1 MKNMALLSAMTLALV
16 GPGMG
21 MGMTTSYKRRPLKKA
36 TGEYRP
42 FDIEPPLPKGHT
54 YGSLPFTV
62 IAHNKEISG
71 VIQYTY
77 PPKNN
82 KSEERRRNARF
93 KEVEAYLYYT
103 TLADLVKFNQF
114 IIKDVQNGE
123 TESDR

>member
-1 MKNMALLSAMTLALV
+1 MGMKSMALLGAMTLAV
-16 GPGMG
+16 MGSGPG
-21 MGMTTSYKRRPLKKA
+21 MGMTTSYKRRPLKKV
-36 TGEYRP
+36 TGNYRP
-42 FDIEPPLPKGHT
+42 FEIEPPLPKGHT

-82 KSEERRRNARF
+82 KSKVNRMNARF

-103 TLADLVKFNQF
+103 TLADLIKFDQF
-114 IIKDVQNGE
+114 IIKEAPTEVQPE
-123 TESDR
+123 